1 MAKWIKLDNPPI
13 YWQPDQME
21 FLKAR
26 RMRRCPSCLKEFSLD
41 PTAPNPNC
49 PDCNKKG
56 TRLYDRLSV
65 IAGRRYGKTRFGSLA
80 GLEEALIPNTIGWA
94 CAPTIPKLHRYI
106 IPAFQMLI
114 EPEWVLD
121 WNSEFKDLRLIN
133 GSLIHFQTLEDPD
146 QGRGQGLD
154 WLWIDEVSELT
165 EKHWEVIEPSL
176 TDRSGMAY
184 FTTSPRSFDWVYEKL
199 YLPAEQGV
207 PGFWALRAKTAD
219 NPLFKDAEHR
229 QALERA
235 RATMSPE
242 MYAQEYEGDF
252 VNFTGAVYPN
262 FDHLILRSDEEV
274 KKYIPEWPN
283 IDPWR
288 AVLIGIDTGADH
300 PFGGLKL
307 VSTEYGLVAIGE
319 YLERHRSF
327 QEHAGELKR
336 LGGFINPVKWA
347 TNKNER
353 QGMIELAQHGI
364 ICSAAEN
371 DQVAG
376 IERVKSWLYQK
387 QLFFV
392 ESRVPRL
399 IKQMKA
405 YRWDENKSNDGQA
418 KKERVFKVNDELPDC
433 LRYALMT
440 WPRPSQLP
448 PPPVEKKRDLSGFS
462 PEMRSTIEWIRR
474 AEEKE
479 QNPPKLDVSGD
490 FWS

>member
-1 MAKWIKLDNPPI
+1 MAKWIKLENPPI
-13 YWQPDQME
+13 FYQPDQIE
-21 FLKAR
+21 FLQAR
-26 RMRRCPSCLKEFSLD
+26 RKRRCPDCAHPFSVD
-41 PTAPNPNC
+41 PVKPSPFC
-49 PDCNKKG
+49 PICQAKG
-56 TRLYDRLSV
+56 VRLFDRLAV

-165 EKHWEVIEPSL
+165 KKHWEVISPSL
-176 TDRSGMAY
+176 TDRRGMAY
-184 FTTSPRSFDWVYEKL
+184 FTTSPRSYDWVYDEL
-199 YLPAEQGV
+199 YVPAENGI
-207 PGFWALRAKTAD
+207 PGYWALRGKTAD
-219 NPLFKDAEHR
+219 NPLYQDAEG
-229 QALERA
+229 RA
-235 RATMSPE
+235 ILDRAKATMSPE

-252 VNFTGAVYPN
+252 VNFTGAVYPT
-262 FDHLILRSDEEV
+262 FDHLILRNDEEV
-274 KKYIPEWPN
+274 KKLIPEWPQ
-283 IDPWR
+283 IDDWR
-288 AVLIGIDTGADH
+288 RVLVGIDTGADH

-307 VSTEYGLVAIGE
+307 VSTDKGLVAIGE

-327 QEHAGELKR
+327 QEHAFELKR
-336 LGGFINPVKWA
+336 MSGGQAQWA
-347 TNKNER
+347 CNKNER

-364 ICSAAEN
+364 FCKAAEN

-387 QLFFV
+387 QIHFV

-399 IKQMKA
+399 IRQLKA
-405 YRWDENKSNDGQA
+405 YRWDENTAPDGQA
-418 KKERVFKVNDELPDC
+418 KKERVYKVNDELPDC

-440 WPRPSQLP
+440 WPKPSQLAP
-448 PPPVEKKRDLSGFS
+448 PPQEKRRDLSHFP
-462 PEMRSTIEWIRR
+462 PETRATMEWLRR
-474 AEEKE
+474 AEDREV
-479 QNPPKLDVSGD
+479 NPPKIDTSGD
-490 FWS
+490 FWG